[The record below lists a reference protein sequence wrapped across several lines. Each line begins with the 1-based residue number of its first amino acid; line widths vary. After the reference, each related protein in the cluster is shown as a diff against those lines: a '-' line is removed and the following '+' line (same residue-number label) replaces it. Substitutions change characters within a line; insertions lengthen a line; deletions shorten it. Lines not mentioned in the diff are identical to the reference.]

1 MISPLR
7 NSIGDGTGVL
17 NVAAALD
24 SFSSAASREL
34 SER

>member
-7 NSIGDGTGVL
+7 NSIGDRTGAL

-24 SFSSAASREL
+24 CFSSAASREL
-34 SER
+34 NER